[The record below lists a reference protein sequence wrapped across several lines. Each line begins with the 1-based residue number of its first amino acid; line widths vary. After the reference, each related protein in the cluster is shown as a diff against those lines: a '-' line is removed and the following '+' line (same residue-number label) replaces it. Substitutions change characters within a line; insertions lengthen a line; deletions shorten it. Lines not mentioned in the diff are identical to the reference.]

1 MRKCN
6 GSTKSETSPTINKE
20 TITNKQSIANSFC
33 RYFSTIAGTLKKKAF
48 PLTELVWRPKQ
59 KILNFEK
66 HQFTFRNV
74 TDKEVLNH
82 LKKLKR

>member
-20 TITNKQSIANSFC
+20 TITNKQSVANSFC
-33 RYFSTIAGTLKKKAF
+33 WYFSTIAGTLKKKAF

-66 HQFTFRNV
+66 HQFTF
-74 TDKEVLNH
+74 
-82 LKKLKR
+82 